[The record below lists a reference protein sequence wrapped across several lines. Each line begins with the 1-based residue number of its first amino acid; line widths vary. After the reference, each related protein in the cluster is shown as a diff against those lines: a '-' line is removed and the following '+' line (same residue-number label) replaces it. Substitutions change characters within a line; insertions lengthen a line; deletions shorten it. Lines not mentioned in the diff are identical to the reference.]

1 MRDARGTVMNIH
13 TAGCVFVIIAKAGLC
28 WQLPLERASYLVLAS
43 PQSPGDFSVPPL
55 SILQMGIVIRRIKL
69 FALSSVSPSLHCF
82 SVFSRLQIC
91 ALCMGFTELPIVG
104 IQRWS

>member
-43 PQSPGDFSVPPL
+43 PQSPGDFSVPL
-55 SILQMGIVIRRIKL
+55 
-69 FALSSVSPSLHCF
+69 SLHF
-82 SVFSRLQIC
+82 PDGDSDQKNQVIC
-91 ALCMGFTELPIVG
+91 VKFCVTQFTLLFCLFTPPDLRPSYG
-104 IQRWS
+104 LY